1 MKSNALI
8 EALRSLKARYRKN
21 VIENR
26 ATRIM
31 LWVQAALIAGLFLS
45 NLLIQVSARYAISQ
59 IKAHPH
65 QPATVNIVSL
75 ANCWLVGFWIFT
87 IGLPIV
93 VLILGIS
100 GILPGTHRRPRYDR
114 VA

>member
-1 MKSNALI
+1 MV
-8 EALRSLKARYRKN
+8 ALRSLKARYRKN

-26 ATRIM
+26 AFM
-31 LWVQAALIAGLFLS
+31 VLLWIQMALIAGMLCSYLVIRLS
-45 NLLIQVSARYAISQ
+45 AAYAIDQ
-59 IKAHPH
+59 IGAHPH
-65 QPATVNIVSL
+65 QPASIDIVSL
-75 ANCWLVGFWIFT
+75 ANFWRIGFWVFT

-93 VLILGIS
+93 ALILGIS